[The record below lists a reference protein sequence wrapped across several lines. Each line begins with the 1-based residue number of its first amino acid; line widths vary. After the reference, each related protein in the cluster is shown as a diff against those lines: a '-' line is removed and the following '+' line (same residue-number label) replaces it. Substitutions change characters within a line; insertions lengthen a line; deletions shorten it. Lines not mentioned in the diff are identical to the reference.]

1 MILQQKACAQAYGYP
16 CLPKQ
21 IIFIKCRLSQIVLLK
36 VSLLTKYKVHLR
48 EKLWNLSHQ
57 IDVDI

>member
-1 MILQQKACAQAYGYP
+1 MTYNKKFLQQKACAQAYGYP
-16 CLPKQ
+16 YLPKQ

-48 EKLWNLSHQ
+48 EKL
-57 IDVDI
+57 